1 MTQTDVSK
9 LGCELGG
16 GSNGQKKEE
25 SLHIY
30 VLELIVT
37 KFAILAFTKGQS
49 NIPIHLQIDNNT
61 ALLYLLK
68 MGGTHKREVLH
79 ITKSIWSFFPSKQ
92 ITMSAKYVLSALNIH
107 RD

>member
-1 MTQTDVSK
+1 MYQNW
-9 LGCELGG
+9 GANWW

-49 NIPIHLQIDNNT
+49 KIPIHLQIDNNT
-61 ALLYLLK
+61 ALSYLSK
-68 MGGTHKREVLH
+68 MGDTHKREVLH

-92 ITMSAKYVLSALNIH
+92 IIMSAKYLLSALNIH
-107 RD
+107 ID